1 MTSAGS
7 TFGGQVLKSGKWSWY
22 PRRERNVQMTKQRK
36 SKQALQYMI
45 AQALRD
51 EGHKDVIV
59 RVYPAPSDGN
69 WDAEVIEGHAAIK
82 SAVAAL
88 IKNLRMQYDLEQTD

>member
-1 MTSAGS
+1 
-7 TFGGQVLKSGKWSWY
+7 
-22 PRRERNVQMTKQRK
+22 MTKQRK
-36 SKQALQYMI
+36 TKQALQYMI

-59 RVYPAPSDGN
+59 RVYPAPGDGN
-69 WDAEVIEGHAAIK
+69 WDAEVIEGDAAIK

-88 IKNLRMQYDLEQTD
+88 IKNLRIEYDLEQAD